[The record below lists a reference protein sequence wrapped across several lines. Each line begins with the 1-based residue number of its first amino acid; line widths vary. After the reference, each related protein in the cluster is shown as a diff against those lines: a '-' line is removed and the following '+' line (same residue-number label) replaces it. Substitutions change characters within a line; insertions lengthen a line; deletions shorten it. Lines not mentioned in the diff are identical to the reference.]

1 MLVRRDQLRA
11 SKVMGQRAMNHPK
24 IEILWNTAPVEAK
37 GNGKLLTHV
46 NIKDTKT
53 GETRDLEANGLF
65 YAIGHIPA
73 TEIVKGQVDLDDEGY
88 IKTVPGTAK
97 TSVTGLFAA
106 GDVQDKVYRQAITS
120 AGTGCMAAL
129 EAERLLAEEEELHP
143 IHLNAQK
150 A

>member
-1 MLVRRDQLRA
+1 
-11 SKVMGQRAMNHPK
+11 MNHPK
-24 IEILWNTAPVEAK
+24 ITILWNTAPTEAK
-37 GNGKLLTHV
+37 GDGKLLTHV
-46 NIKDTKT
+46 ALKDTKT

-73 TEIVKGQVDLDDEGY
+73 TDIVKGQVELDEEGY
-88 IKTVPGTAK
+88 MKTIPGKAATTVK
-97 TSVTGLFAA
+97 GLFAA

-143 IHLNAQK
+143 VHKEAQK